1 MSISQTSN
9 IEVEKIQ
16 VFSDKI
22 SQLKQE
28 IGKTIVGQE
37 ENIEM
42 ILTAILA
49 NGHILIEGMPGVA
62 KTLTTKLIAKLID
75 ASFSRIQFTPDL
87 MPSDVV
93 GTTVYNMKE
102 QEFSFHR
109 GPVFANIVLA
119 DEINRAPAKTQ
130 AALLEAMEE
139 RQVTVDGNTYLME
152 KLYTI
157 LATQNPIEQEGT
169 YRLPEAQLDRFVM
182 KINMD
187 YPQAKEELE
196 ILKRYNANQMTN
208 TLDNISPIL
217 TPEEIIN
224 MRQLANDVYVD
235 ESLIEYIVNIIQQ
248 TRNSKNVYLGASTRA
263 TVAILRVSKAYAL
276 IQGRDFVTPEDIKHV
291 APYIIKH
298 RITITAEAEMEGYTP
313 EKVTKRLIER
323 VSIPEQYSRQTNN

>member
-9 IEVEKIQ
+9 IEVERIQ
-16 VFSDKI
+16 AFSDKI
-22 SQLKQE
+22 NQLKQE
-28 IGKTIVGQE
+28 IAKTVVGQE
-37 ENIEM
+37 DNIEM

-75 ASFSRIQFTPDL
+75 ASFNRIQFTPDL

-139 RQVTVDGNTYLME
+139 RQVTVDSNTYPME
-152 KLYTI
+152 NLYTI

-196 ILKRYNANQMTN
+196 ILRRYNSNQMIN
-208 TLDNISPIL
+208 TLEHISPIL
-217 TPEEIIN
+217 TPEEIIS

-263 TVAILRVSKAYAL
+263 TVAILKVSKAYAL

-313 EKVTKRLIER
+313 EKVTTRLIER
-323 VSIPEQYSRQTNN
+323 VHIPEKYNKQTNN

>member
-9 IEVEKIQ
+9 IEVERIQ
-16 VFSDKI
+16 AFSDKI
-22 SQLKQE
+22 NQLKQE
-28 IGKTIVGQE
+28 IAKTVVGQE
-37 ENIEM
+37 DNIEM

-75 ASFSRIQFTPDL
+75 ASFNRIQFTPDL

-139 RQVTVDGNTYLME
+139 RQVTVDGNTYPME
-152 KLYTI
+152 RLYTI

-196 ILKRYNANQMTN
+196 ILRRYNSNQMIN
-208 TLDNISPIL
+208 TLEHISPIL

-263 TVAILRVSKAYAL
+263 TVAILKVSKAYAL

-313 EKVTKRLIER
+313 EKVTTRLIER
-323 VSIPEQYSRQTNN
+323 VHIPEKYNKQTNN

>member
-9 IEVEKIQ
+9 IEEERIQ
-16 VFSDKI
+16 AFSDKI

-28 IGKTIVGQE
+28 IAKTVVGQE
-37 ENIEM
+37 DNIEM

-75 ASFSRIQFTPDL
+75 ASFNRIQFTPDL

-139 RQVTVDGNTYLME
+139 RQVTVDGNTYPME
-152 KLYTI
+152 RLYTI

-196 ILKRYNANQMTN
+196 ILKRYNANQMIN
-208 TLDNISPIL
+208 TLEHISPIL

-235 ESLIEYIVNIIQQ
+235 DSLIEYIVNIIQQ

-263 TVAILRVSKAYAL
+263 TVAILKVSKAYAL

-313 EKVTKRLIER
+313 EKVTTRLIER
-323 VSIPEQYSRQTNN
+323 VHIPEKYNKQTNN